1 MNCTHLLLDGIL
13 LRTCTWRGVERW
25 LADYKIS
32 LATTKSHCTMQRSFV
47 PLHQQTSSSLLTSDQ
62 LLLALLMEVNL
73 MNSRNCMALWGKFNN
88 FNLNCFVFIHI
99 HNVYIYVY
107 NIYNFVIAV
116 AFVQTL
122 VTGFARIFG
131 QPVGIIGNNGILFN
145 ESALKGAHFIEL
157 CTQRNIPLIF
167 LQNITGFMVWIST
180 FLFPPVIV
188 FEYDGTPNHWFEELQ

>member
-1 MNCTHLLLDGIL
+1 M
-13 LRTCTWRGVERW
+13 
-25 LADYKIS
+25 
-32 LATTKSHCTMQRSFV
+32 
-47 PLHQQTSSSLLTSDQ
+47 
-62 LLLALLMEVNL
+62 
-73 MNSRNCMALWGKFNN
+73 
-88 FNLNCFVFIHI
+88 
-99 HNVYIYVY
+99 YIYVY

-167 LQNITGFMVWIST
+167 LQNITGFMV
-180 FLFPPVIV
+180 
-188 FEYDGTPNHWFEELQ
+188 